1 MAVKESQIPGS
12 GIYSWSAKIVHLRQL
27 EGVSFVNRGCTKG
40 VHFLS
45 KMVCKRITG
54 GGKVGRPSSYSTLLS
69 APPSSLRPAARSC
82 VIFAACYCHIL
93 SVLLF
98 IVFNWNASIFLASKS
113 SVHSFTYFSRETS
126 RGSVRP
132 IKTFLHDGFF
142 SLYAPWWGRICPI
155 SWRICKLLAVFIGLT
170 IMGWL
175 NLLTKCLIM

>member
-1 MAVKESQIPGS
+1 M
-12 GIYSWSAKIVHLRQL
+12 
-27 EGVSFVNRGCTKG
+27 SFVNRGCTKG

-113 SVHSFTYFSRETS
+113 SVHPFGYFSRETS

-132 IKTFLHDGFF
+132 IKTFLHDRFF
-142 SLYAPWWGRICPI
+142 SCTLVRGNLSNFVKNLQTSSCFYR
-155 SWRICKLLAVFIGLT
+155 SDNHGLT
-170 IMGWL
+170 QSSHEVF
-175 NLLTKCLIM
+175 NYVAVTKS

>member
-1 MAVKESQIPGS
+1 M
-12 GIYSWSAKIVHLRQL
+12 HLRQL

-54 GGKVGRPSSYSTLLS
+54 GGKVSRPSSYNTLLS

-113 SVHSFTYFSRETS
+113 SVHPFGYFSRETS

-142 SLYAPWWGRICPI
+142 PCTLVRGNLSNFVKNLQTSSCFYR
-155 SWRICKLLAVFIGLT
+155 SDNHGLT
-170 IMGWL
+170 QSSHEVF
-175 NLLTKCLIM
+175 NYVAVTKS

>member
-1 MAVKESQIPGS
+1 M
-12 GIYSWSAKIVHLRQL
+12 HLRQL

-54 GGKVGRPSSYSTLLS
+54 GGKVGRPSSYNTLLS

-98 IVFNWNASIFLASKS
+98 IVFNWNASIFLAFKS
-113 SVHSFTYFSRETS
+113 SVHSFAYFFHVKHHVVALDQLKHSCTM
-126 RGSVRP
+126 
-132 IKTFLHDGFF
+132 GFF
-142 SLYAPWWGRICPI
+142 PCTRPGEGESVQFREEF
-155 SWRICKLLAVFIGLT
+155 VNF
-170 IMGWL
+170 
-175 NLLTKCLIM
+175 

>member
-1 MAVKESQIPGS
+1 M
-12 GIYSWSAKIVHLRQL
+12 
-27 EGVSFVNRGCTKG
+27 SFVNRGCTKG

-113 SVHSFTYFSRETS
+113 SVHPFGYFSRETS

-132 IKTFLHDGFF
+132 IKTFLHDRFF
-142 SLYAPWWGRICPI
+142 PCTLVRGNLSNFVKNLQTSSCFYQ
-155 SWRICKLLAVFIGLT
+155 SDNHGLT
-170 IMGWL
+170 QSSHVVF
-175 NLLTKCLIM
+175 NYVAVRKS